1 MKRKFL
7 IPLLTTIL
15 VLTACGKGAGSDP
28 DNIFESTAGSSA
40 ETSAEN
46 SNNSDAP
53 DSMTNAESITDEEKN
68 EFSTLFATPEYIGF
82 LKKPFND
89 PSELDWDVVL
99 ESGGGII
106 NTDIPQN
113 EVDAYNSAQNQGHL
127 YANLWRVTTSELDSY
142 AKSHAGQGFDAGND
156 SFTWTYLEQYDAY
169 YIEKWEFEEPNFYTC
184 VSGEKSGNDY
194 SLRFTSDQIDH
205 YGYNSDRIINLTKDG
220 DNYIIK
226 SNSVLWDENCDSDQT
241 FDVELVPGE
250 APVRFIS
257 YPGDTETGVNAAIVR
272 DGKLLSSISTYVSRG
287 DDWGYFNKLKAVG
300 FFDFNADGVKD
311 IAMIGETNFGTRV
324 VLQESMPGGGYESLF
339 DVPDKIEA
347 QYGESVSIP
356 QIKSFLLGD
365 NTDSVYTTYES
376 AYEQVAKLYN
386 LGSEDVTYDLIY
398 VDDDDI
404 PELVAGKNGYY
415 VSLYTFKDGHVHCH
429 MHHWTYGAMGNAG
442 YYYSPGK
449 NLFKNT
455 DHDYAGAIEYDSFS
469 STRENDQI
477 EADYSA
483 RYTWFKDA
491 DGDGMPSDEEL
502 ATLDYNTPFSEAYWN
517 YTDKDMTNDEIKA
530 EMERLGSYEFKE
542 LAGNICYEE
551 LCGALGVR

>member
-7 IPLLTTIL
+7 IPLLTTLL
-15 VLTACGKGAGSDP
+15 VLTSCGKNAGSDP

-53 DSMTNAESITDEEKN
+53 DSMANAETISDEEIK
-68 EFSTLFATPEYIGF
+68 EFNTLFESPEYIGF
-82 LKKPFND
+82 LKEPFST
-89 PSELDWDVVL
+89 PSELKWDKVL

-106 NTDIPQN
+106 SSDVPQS
-113 EVDAYNSAQNQGHL
+113 EIDAYLSAKKQDRL
-127 YANLWRVTTSELDSY
+127 YADLWRVSKKELDSY
-142 AKSHAGQGFDAGND
+142 AMSHTGAGFEADKN
-156 SFTWTYLEQYDAY
+156 SFTWTYVKQFDSY
-169 YIEKWEFEEPNFYTC
+169 YIEKFEMEEPNFYTC
-184 VSGEKSGNDY
+184 VSGEKSGNEY

-205 YGYNSDRIINLTKDG
+205 YGYNSDRIIKLTKDG
-220 DNYIIK
+220 DNFIIR
-226 SNSVLWDENCDSDQT
+226 SNSVLWDENCDPDQT
-241 FDVELVPGE
+241 FDVELIPGE

-311 IAMIGETNFGTRV
+311 IAMIGETSFGTRV

-455 DHDYAGAIEYDSFS
+455 NHDYAGAIEYDSFS

-483 RYTWFKDA
+483 RYTWFNDA
-491 DGDGMPSDEEL
+491 DGDGTPSDEEL

-542 LAGNICYEE
+542 LAGNMSYEE